1 MAVVGVRKQLGVNG
15 ENDTKPA
22 GPTFICHPTDQTA
35 ATILISLGALGIGAN
50 LALMAVILLRRPLR
64 RSVFFF
70 CRGNG
75 RAIEHSLFKNN
86 IIMISQVYPDKVEI
100 RDLRRSSEI
109 IRDHRR
115 S

>member
-64 RSVFFF
+64 RSVFFLLP
-70 CRGNG
+70 GKWASN
-75 RAIEHSLFKNN
+75 
-86 IIMISQVYPDKVEI
+86 
-100 RDLRRSSEI
+100 
-109 IRDHRR
+109 
-115 S
+115 

>member
-64 RSVFFF
+64 RSV
-70 CRGNG
+70 N
-75 RAIEHSLFKNN
+75 RAFGPIYTIQSLSNKKK
-86 IIMISQVYPDKVEI
+86 QK
-100 RDLRRSSEI
+100 
-109 IRDHRR
+109 
-115 S
+115 